1 MATIQQNSEF
11 IIFVTHVEA
20 EHQFLRIWGQIDKNS
35 ATYVERM
42 ILPLFEKFAI
52 GSGYPELQE
61 GLSIN
66 ALCCARF
73 QNDGYYRARVCNIC
87 PDGKVVLQFIDYGNI
102 EILPQHEVYL
112 LRNIPGSET
121 LQSFPPV
128 AYEFTL
134 ANIIPINN
142 VWDNKTIETIKK
154 ILRYNEYKACCLS
167 TVRNH
172 TFIKLY
178 YNNEDFG
185 ELLVKRHMAMDAT
198 MQDLFRPRRIQQMSP
213 YHMQDRRMINEA
225 RVGTQSN
232 ANPAFNTMQGQGAWQ
247 NVSTPYVQPQKLVP
261 HAPVQEALVF
271 KSRVLDV
278 GSKYHVYVSFVED
291 GPQKF
296 SVQVQSTSEI
306 LTKLMRDINSH
317 PMEPLQEP
325 PLPGSV
331 CLGRYTI
338 DKVLCRAVVMAVM
351 ENKCKLYYVDFGH
364 SEVLPYTDI
373 FQLPPQ
379 YINPRVLS
387 IRFTL
392 SGVKELNVT
401 PEMTEYFKKIV
412 SGRSLVLHV
421 RPPEG
426 PPLIQ
431 YGDLYDNEKNIK
443 DILRQA
449 FTVPVTVSNMVV
461 YQEPQKLSKGA
472 ERTVHV
478 SFVESYMKFFIQL
491 DNSDKSLESI
501 MIYLADYVKTAP
513 TLHPNQIS
521 VGTPCAA
528 LYESQW
534 YRAKILNVDGD
545 KIRILYVDYG
555 NEVTVTAES
564 LRVIHNDL
572 VTKLPAQAIK
582 CILRDYNTLPTGEEC
597 YNQFEML
604 ILEKSLYM
612 AVIDVL
618 PGGLLVD
625 LYDPEIRDDIK
636 NILHRFFPS
645 EKNSNIKSNSHECE
659 HQSSI
664 KVPKKIQSDNIN
676 KGNKANQEDPTKNM
690 PIEHTKSKPWKND
703 LNGERQDNRYEKS
716 NSSHDNSRNDRSSKD
731 RLKNNNTK
739 KDEPYNKRNYNDSN
753 SFYKVGRD
761 SRSRGRSF
769 GNDSRFN
776 RSSGFDKNWSDK
788 DSDTSSRSSGKR
800 GRGSGPN
807 RHSRGRPRTEGVSA
821 RLHNS
826 RWNDNDN
833 DKEVNKSGKTNSQYN
848 QKMHHSKDR
857 ANYKNNVTSNKESSS
872 ESRDM
877 SKNLGTINNSMQNN
891 EKLQLSK
898 LSSENIEIPS
908 LDIILGAIKTCMT
921 VFISSPTD
929 FYIQLNPD
937 YLELDTLMENIAS
950 MYENGGD
957 LLKQSEI
964 KPEKYCIAQYSED
977 LKWYRAVIKSVE
989 KQQVIVQFIDYGNI
1003 EIVHLDKIK
1012 TIQEQFLKLPI
1023 QTIHCKLFAAKNQ
1036 IWDLDAIESFSNR
1049 TDGKVLEI
1057 EFLTKDNNIYEV
1069 MLREII
1075 NNVPEPI
1082 YINEDFFDG
1091 TDIMKVRET
1100 ALNQIKQIDIV
1111 EQSSEYDYVSSNS
1124 KWAKEQFELGSHKD
1138 IIITWFINPNNFY
1151 CQILDKEV
1159 EFRNMMNEIQRMY
1172 VNRKPVTYTL
1182 QVGAAV
1188 IAIFSEDKAL
1198 YRAEIIE
1205 NKSDE
1210 YIVQY
1215 IDFGNRALVNKSDI
1229 YQVEKKLMQ
1238 LPKQAYHCSLQNI
1251 KPFIGS
1257 KWSEVNTQAIDDCFN
1272 ADKYG
1277 CLFHNIENDKYIV
1290 SLNNCRQDVADILV
1304 NKNLASYA
1312 IVNTI
1317 MPTDEN
1323 STNELDKSLNIQ
1335 KIDIN
1340 LLNGQTLKVRVCN
1353 VQSASKFHIEL
1364 SSIMESSNDKCV
1376 INKNFKMLTDT
1387 QNQPIECCLL
1397 NASSFETNKNW
1408 KEIIEN
1414 KELIMYVEEVNNNRL
1429 IIKLYDLMGNKIKSQ
1444 KDLDEKIYPIC
1455 PMPILNQT
1463 YKIIVSY
1470 ADHSGSIWLQRSVDY
1485 DKNIHLS
1492 QALEEHYANCGKTLK
1507 PEIDMLCAVKVA
1519 DGYWNR
1525 AKIIKFTDKSVYV
1538 NFIDYGN
1545 TQEVSIESLMELDPQ
1560 FFVPYQ
1566 LAINASLTV
1575 TLNGTL
1581 SEQIN
1586 ILQDQLSN
1594 RNLTA
1599 NFSNVNKKWIVELF
1613 DNEEKISDKFR
1624 SMNLVKS
1631 LAENESENYQLIT
1644 GKKYNVRVSHID
1656 SPSQFWIQLTNE
1668 AEILKRKYVEL
1679 QADISTCPLIDG
1691 ILEESSLCVAVYSID
1706 NMWYRAEVLDADED
1720 ITTVRFIDYGNTD
1733 VIDNKSENIRAL
1745 TDNLKS
1751 MKRYATK
1758 SRLDIIPVDSED
1770 WSEATC
1776 DRFSN
1781 LVTTADSLEA
1791 LIIADSIPKRVE
1803 LFVNDKSISE
1813 ILVEEHHAVRIYA
1826 EQDLIDEIVELELD
1840 PHSAFVSHINSPSEF
1855 WVQEEKSI
1863 ADLEVMSD
1871 RFMVADMFPKVDE
1884 IKENL
1889 LCVAKFPE
1897 DEQWYRARVISHYN
1911 GETKVIYIDY
1921 GNSAI
1926 STEIRTIPEDLVKIA
1941 PLSRRCSLVLPEGLT
1956 KWSNEAC
1963 QEFTKLAADG
1973 ATIFLLDVLKE
1984 QEISL
1989 VRLTLN
1995 EKNVTDLL
2003 AVFCEK
2009 QITDIEERLP
2019 PLGEENSP
2027 NVVVSHV
2034 NTPAEFWVQA
2044 EASIAELEVMSDRLQ
2059 AAPSFLPL
2067 TNLENGTICAAKYPD
2082 DEQWYRAKI
2091 LSQNESG
2098 VNVLYIDYGNTAINT
2113 ELRILPED
2121 IVNIPTLS
2129 KRCAL
2134 QIPYYISFWS
2144 EEACKTFKDLAAD
2157 GATMFQFEILDNE
2170 DPMHVKLS
2178 IDGKDITE
2186 ILLPL
2191 CKDTNT
2197 KSEKCIVVEQITNS
2211 NIELYNKLT
2220 NTKENPEKL
2229 NELTQKS
2236 TNTIVCSVNEKS
2248 STELLEQK
2256 HIHESV
2262 TASIEETN
2270 SFTNITELSIDDII
2284 KNMIEDTHRDSEN
2297 EDSINIENIEI
2308 IMQSSSENL
2317 ITQEISKADN
2327 NFDINYDLIIND
2339 GDNKREDDKDEK
2351 RSTNV
2356 IVVDTSDVDEKL
2368 SEQQQ
2373 TKCSLETPTSE
2384 KSELKVVKNTETD
2397 EEIPN
2402 KEEVKYSFN
2411 MLVSEKADLKVIEN
2425 IETDEKF
2432 PDKEETKCSLDIL
2445 VSEETD
2451 LKAVENIET
2460 NEKFPDKE
2468 ETKYSLNILVSEE
2481 TDLKVVVNTET
2492 SEKCLDKEE
2501 TKYFP
2506 DMLVSK
2512 ETDLKVVENIEISEK
2527 FPDKEETK
2535 CSPNMLIS
2543 EEIDLKVTENT
2554 EAIEKSLDKQKIT
2567 CSPNTFLSNVDV
2579 SQNSMKQEKITCSL
2593 DSSETE
2599 KPGTN
2604 IAIEGILKKDTEKSS
2619 V

>member
-1 MATIQQNSEF
+1 MVTDRESFKMATIQQNSEF

-185 ELLVKRHMAMDAT
+185 ELLVKRNMAMDAT
-198 MQDLFRPRRIQQMSP
+198 MQDLFRPRRIQQISP

-225 RVGTQSN
+225 RIGTQSN

-364 SEVLPYTDI
+364 SEVLSYTDI

-564 LRVIHNDL
+564 LR
-572 VTKLPAQAIK
+572 LPAQAIK

-636 NILHRFFPS
+636 NILHRLFPS
-645 EKNSNIKSNSHECE
+645 EKNLNIKSNSHECE

-664 KVPKKIQSDNIN
+664 KVPKKIQRYYTKIPLNIETQVKSKSKNIKEIRDNVN

-807 RHSRGRPRTEGVSA
+807 RHSHGRPRTEGVSA

-877 SKNLGTINNSMQNN
+877 SENLGTINNSMQNN

-908 LDIILGAIKTCMT
+908 LNIILGAIKTCMT

-950 MYENGGD
+950 TYENGGD

-1323 STNELDKSLNIQ
+1323 STNELDKSLDIQ

-1364 SSIMESSNDKCV
+1364 SSIMESSNDKCI

-1613 DNEEKISDKFR
+1613 DNEEKISDKLR

-2248 STELLEQK
+2248 STELLEQE

-2308 IMQSSSENL
+2308 TMQSSSENL

-2351 RSTNV
+2351 RSTN
-2356 IVVDTSDVDEKL
+2356 L
-2368 SEQQQ
+2368 S
-2373 TKCSLETPTSE
+2373 
-2384 KSELKVVKNTETD
+2384 
-2397 EEIPN
+2397 
-2402 KEEVKYSFN
+2402 
-2411 MLVSEKADLKVIEN
+2411 
-2425 IETDEKF
+2425 
-2432 PDKEETKCSLDIL
+2432 IL
-2445 VSEETD
+2445 VMLMKNYLNSNKLNVLSEETD

-2543 EEIDLKVTENT
+2543 EETDLKVTENT

-2604 IAIEGILKKDTEKSS
+2604 IAIEGILKKDTEKSKS
-2619 V
+2619 PKLLLICKTDFVNACKLMKRKYKQNNFIMKNYDEKMN

>member
-1 MATIQQNSEF
+1 MRESFKMATIQKNSEF
-11 IIFVTHVEA
+11 VIFVTHVEA

-134 ANIIPINN
+134 ANVIPINN

-198 MQDLFRPRRIQQMSP
+198 IQDLFRSRHIQQISP
-213 YHMQDRRMINEA
+213 YHMQDRRMINET
-225 RVGTQSN
+225 RISTQSN
-232 ANPAFNTMQGQGAWQ
+232 SNPAFNTMQGQGTWQ
-247 NVSTPYVQPQKLVP
+247 NVSTPYVQTQKLVT
-261 HAPVQEALVF
+261 HTPVQEALVF

-317 PMEPLQEP
+317 PTEPLQEP

-331 CLGRYTI
+331 CLGRYTV

-449 FTVPVTVSNMVV
+449 FAVPVIVSNMVV
-461 YQEPQKLSKGA
+461 YKEPQQLSKGA

-478 SFVESYMKFFIQL
+478 SFVESYKKFFVQL
-491 DNSDKSLESI
+491 NNSDKSLESI

-513 TLHPNQIS
+513 ILHPNQIS

-534 YRAKILNVDGD
+534 YRAKILNVDED

-582 CILRDYNTLPTGEEC
+582 CILRDYDTLPTGEEC

-604 ILEKSLYM
+604 ILEKCLYM

-636 NILHRFFPS
+636 NLLHRLFPS
-645 EKNSNIKSNSHECE
+645 EKNLSIKSNSHECKY
-659 HQSSI
+659 QSSI
-664 KVPKKIQSDNIN
+664 KVPKKMQRYYTKIPLNIKTQVKNKSKNIKEIRDNAN
-676 KGNKANQEDPTKNM
+676 KGNKINQEEPTKNM
-690 PIEHTKSKPWKND
+690 SIEHTKSKPWKND
-703 LNGERQDNRYEKS
+703 LNEEKQDNRYEKS
-716 NSSHDNSRNDRSSKD
+716 NSSHDTSRNDRSSKD
-731 RLKNNNTK
+731 GLKNNKTI

-761 SRSRGRSF
+761 FRCRGRSF
-769 GNDSRFN
+769 GNDSKLN

-800 GRGSGPN
+800 IRGSGPN
-807 RHSRGRPRTEGVSA
+807 RRSRGRPHTEGISA

-848 QKMHHSKDR
+848 QKVHHSKDR
-857 ANYKNNVTSNKESSS
+857 ANYKNNVISNKESSS

-877 SKNLGTINNSMQNN
+877 SKNLGTTNNSMQNDK
-891 EKLQLSK
+891 KLQLSK
-898 LSSENIEIPS
+898 LSSKNIEIPS
-908 LDIILGAIKTCMT
+908 LNVVLGAIKTCMT

-929 FYIQLNPD
+929 FYIQLSPD
-937 YLELDTLMENIAS
+937 YLELNTLMENIALS
-950 MYENGGD
+950 YENGGD
-957 LLKQSEI
+957 PLKQSDI

-1036 IWDLDAIESFSNR
+1036 IWDLDTIENFSKI

-1057 EFLTKDNNIYEV
+1057 EFLTKENNIYEV
-1069 MLREII
+1069 MLREIVDG
-1075 NNVPEPI
+1075 VPEFI
-1082 YINEDFFDG
+1082 YINEIFFDG
-1091 TDIMKVRET
+1091 TDLMKVREI
-1100 ALNQIKQIDIV
+1100 ALNQIKQMDIV
-1111 EQSSEYDYVSSNS
+1111 EQTSEYDYIPPNS
-1124 KWAKEQFELGSHKD
+1124 KWVMEQFELGSHKD

-1172 VNRKPVTYTL
+1172 VSRKPVTYTL
-1182 QVGAAV
+1182 QIGAAV

-1205 NKSDE
+1205 SKNDE

-1229 YQVEKKLMQ
+1229 YQVERKLMQ

-1257 KWSEVNTQAIDDCFN
+1257 KWSEVNTQAIDNCFN

-1290 SLNNCRQDVADILV
+1290 SLNNCGQDVANILV

-1312 IVNTI
+1312 VANTI
-1317 MPTDEN
+1317 MPTDDKP
-1323 STNELDKSLNIQ
+1323 LDIQ
-1335 KIDIN
+1335 KIDTN
-1340 LLNGQTLKVRVCN
+1340 LLNGQILKVKVCN
-1353 VQSASKFHIEL
+1353 VESASKFHIEL
-1364 SSIMESSNDKCV
+1364 SSIMENSNDKHI
-1376 INKNFKMLTDT
+1376 INKNFKMLTDK

-1397 NASSFETNKNW
+1397 NASSFEMNKNW
-1408 KEIIEN
+1408 KEMIEN

-1429 IIKLYDLMGNKIKSQ
+1429 IVKLYDLMGNNIKSQ
-1444 KDLDEKIYPIC
+1444 KDTDEKIYPIC
-1455 PMPILNQT
+1455 PTPILNQT
-1463 YKIIVSY
+1463 YKIIVLY
-1470 ADHSGSIWLQRSVDY
+1470 IDHSGSIWLQRSVDY
-1485 DKNIHLS
+1485 EKDIHLS
-1492 QALEEHYANCGKTLK
+1492 QALEKHYANCGKTLK
-1507 PEIDMLCAVKVA
+1507 PEIDMLCAVKSV

-1525 AKIIKFTDKSVYV
+1525 AKVIKFTDKSVYV

-1586 ILQDQLSN
+1586 ILQDQLFN

-1624 SMNLVKS
+1624 SMNLVKLS
-1631 LAENESENYQLIT
+1631 AENESKNDQLIA
-1644 GKKYNVRVSHID
+1644 GKKYNVCVSHID

-1668 AEILKRKYVEL
+1668 AEFLRQKYLEL

-1691 ILEESSLCVAVYSID
+1691 ILEENSLCVAVYSID

-1733 VIDNKSENIRAL
+1733 VIDNKSGNIRTL

-1781 LVTTADSLEA
+1781 LVMTADSLEA

-1897 DEQWYRARVISHYN
+1897 DEQWYRARVISHNN

-1926 STEIRTIPEDLVKIA
+1926 STEIRAIPEDLVKIA
-1941 PLSRRCSLVLPEGLT
+1941 PLSRRCCLALPDGVTE
-1956 KWSNEAC
+1956 WSNKAC

-1984 QEISL
+1984 QETSL

-1995 EKNVTDLL
+1995 EKNITDLL
-2003 AVFCEK
+2003 AIFCE
-2009 QITDIEERLP
+2009 QRITNIEERLP

-2034 NTPAEFWVQA
+2034 NTPAEFWIQA

-2091 LSQNESG
+2091 LSQNGSG

-2134 QIPYYISFWS
+2134 QIPHYILSWS

-2178 IDGKDITE
+2178 INGKDITE

-2191 CKDTNT
+2191 CKNINT
-2197 KSEKCIVVEQITNS
+2197 KSEECTVAEQITNS
-2211 NIELYNKLT
+2211 NIELYNKLK

-2229 NELTQKS
+2229 NELTQKT
-2236 TNTIVCSVNEKS
+2236 TNIIISSVNEKS
-2248 STELLEQK
+2248 SVELLEQE
-2256 HIHESV
+2256 HIHESI
-2262 TASIEETN
+2262 TASIEETD
-2270 SFTNITELSIDDII
+2270 SITNVTELTIDEII

-2297 EDSINIENIEI
+2297 EDSVNIEDIENTI
-2308 IMQSSSENL
+2308 QSSTENL
-2317 ITQEISKADN
+2317 ITQEISKVNN
-2327 NFDINYDLIIND
+2327 NFDINYDLIINN
-2339 GDNKREDDKDEK
+2339 GDNEKKDNKDVEG
-2351 RSTNV
+2351 SIHLT
-2356 IVVDTSDVDEKL
+2356 VVDTNDINEKL
-2368 SEQQQ
+2368 SEQQR
-2373 TKCSLETPTSE
+2373 TKCSLDISTSE
-2384 KSELKVVKNTETD
+2384 KSDLKIVENTKTNKKATNKEEMRCSPNIFSDETDLKVV
-2397 EEIPN
+2397 
-2402 KEEVKYSFN
+2402 
-2411 MLVSEKADLKVIEN
+2411 EN
-2425 IETDEKF
+2425 IKTNEKS
-2432 PDKEETKCSLDIL
+2432 PDKEETKCSL
-2445 VSEETD
+2445 
-2451 LKAVENIET
+2451 N
-2460 NEKFPDKE
+2460 
-2468 ETKYSLNILVSEE
+2468 
-2481 TDLKVVVNTET
+2481 
-2492 SEKCLDKEE
+2492 
-2501 TKYFP
+2501 
-2506 DMLVSK
+2506 MLVSK
-2512 ETDLKVVENIEISEK
+2512 ETDLKVI
-2527 FPDKEETK
+2527 
-2535 CSPNMLIS
+2535 
-2543 EEIDLKVTENT
+2543 ENT
-2554 EAIEKSLDKQKIT
+2554 EVIEKSLDKQKIT
-2567 CSPNTFLSNVDV
+2567 CAPNTSLSNVSV
-2579 SQNSMKQEKITCSL
+2579 SKNSVRQEKITCSL
-2593 DSSETE
+2593 DVSDTEKSETCM
-2599 KPGTN
+2599 
-2604 IAIEGILKKDTEKSS
+2604 AIENILKKDTEETS

>member
-167 TVRNH
+167 NVRNH

-198 MQDLFRPRRIQQMSP
+198 MQDLFRPRRIQEMSS

-225 RVGTQSN
+225 RIGTQSN
-232 ANPAFNTMQGQGAWQ
+232 PNSAFNTMQGQGTWP
-247 NVSTPYVQPQKLVP
+247 NVSTPYVQSQKLVP

-331 CLGRYTI
+331 CLGRYTV

-449 FTVPVTVSNMVV
+449 FTVPVAVSNIVV
-461 YQEPQKLSKGA
+461 YQEPQQLSKGA

-478 SFVESYMKFFIQL
+478 SFVESCKKFFVQL

-521 VGTPCAA
+521 IGTPCAA

-534 YRAKILNVDGD
+534 YRAKILDVDGD

-564 LRVIHNDL
+564 LRIIHNDL

-582 CILRDYNTLPTGEEC
+582 CILRGYNTLPTGEEC

-636 NILHRFFPS
+636 NLLHRLFSS
-645 EKNSNIKSNSHECE
+645 EKNLNIKSNSHECE
-659 HQSSI
+659 YQSSI
-664 KVPKKIQSDNIN
+664 KVSKKIQRYYTKIPLNIETQVKNKSKNIKEIRDNAN
-676 KGNKANQEDPTKNM
+676 KGNKANQEDPTKNI

-703 LNGERQDNRYEKS
+703 LNGERQDNRHEKS
-716 NSSHDNSRNDRSSKD
+716 NSFHESSRNDRSSKD
-731 RLKNNNTK
+731 GLKNNKTI

-826 RWNDNDN
+826 RWNDSDN
-833 DKEVNKSGKTNSQYN
+833 DKEVNKGGKTNSQYN

-857 ANYKNNVTSNKESSS
+857 ANYKNNVISNKESSS
-872 ESRDM
+872 ESKDM
-877 SKNLGTINNSMQNN
+877 SKNLGTTNNSMQNN

-898 LSSENIEIPS
+898 LSSENIKIPS
-908 LDIILGAIKTCMT
+908 LNVILGAIKTCMT

-950 MYENGGD
+950 TYENGGD
-957 LLKQSEI
+957 PLKQSEI

-1036 IWDLDAIESFSNR
+1036 IWDLDAIERFSNR

-1057 EFLTKDNNIYEV
+1057 EFLTKENNIYEV

-1075 NNVPEPI
+1075 NNIPGSI

-1091 TDIMKVRET
+1091 TDIIKIREI
-1100 ALNQIKQIDIV
+1100 ALNQIKQMDIV
-1111 EQSSEYDYVSSNS
+1111 EQSSEYDYVLSTS

-1151 CQILDKEV
+1151 CQILDKET

-1172 VNRKPVTYTL
+1172 VSRKPVTYTL
-1182 QVGAAV
+1182 QIGAAV

-1205 NKSDE
+1205 SKSDE

-1257 KWSEVNTQAIDDCFN
+1257 KWSEINTQAIDDCFN

-1290 SLNNCRQDVADILV
+1290 SLNNCGQDVADILI

-1312 IVNTI
+1312 IANTTT
-1317 MPTDEN
+1317 PTNKN
-1323 STNELDKSLNIQ
+1323 STNELDKPLGIQ
-1335 KIDIN
+1335 NIDIN

-1353 VQSASKFHIEL
+1353 VESASKFHIEF
-1364 SSIMESSNDKCV
+1364 SSIMESSNDKCI
-1376 INKNFKMLTDT
+1376 INKNFKMLNNK

-1397 NASSFETNKNW
+1397 NSSSFETNKNW
-1408 KEIIEN
+1408 KEMIEN

-1429 IIKLYDLMGNKIKSQ
+1429 IVKLYDLMGNKIKSQ
-1444 KDLDEKIYPIC
+1444 KDSDEKIYPIC

-1485 DKNIHLS
+1485 EKNIHLS
-1492 QALEEHYANCGKTLK
+1492 QALEKHYANYGKTLK
-1507 PEIDMLCAVKVA
+1507 PEIDMLCAVKIA

-1525 AKIIKFTDKSVYV
+1525 AKVIKFTEKSVYV

-1586 ILQDQLSN
+1586 ILQEQLSN

-1631 LAENESENYQLIT
+1631 SAESESENYQLIT
-1644 GKKYNVRVSHID
+1644 GKKYNVCVSHID
-1656 SPSQFWIQLTNE
+1656 SPSQFWIQLTSE
-1668 AEILKRKYVEL
+1668 TEILKQKYVEL
-1679 QADISTCPLIDG
+1679 QTDISTCPLIDG

-1733 VIDNKSENIRAL
+1733 VIDNKSKNIRAL

-1776 DRFSN
+1776 DRFN
-1781 LVTTADSLEA
+1781 TLVTTADSLEA
-1791 LIIADSIPKRVE
+1791 LIIADSIPKRIE

-1926 STEIRTIPEDLVKIA
+1926 STEIRAIPEDLVKIA
-1941 PLSRRCSLVLPEGLT
+1941 PLSRRCSLALPEGLT
-1956 KWSNEAC
+1956 EWSNEAC

-2003 AVFCEK
+2003 AAFCEK
-2009 QITDIEERLP
+2009 RITNIEERLP

-2027 NVVVSHV
+2027 NVVISHV

-2044 EASIAELEVMSDRLQ
+2044 EANIAELEVMSDRLQ

-2067 TNLENGTICAAKYPD
+2067 TNLEIGTICAAKYPD

-2091 LSQNESG
+2091 LSQNGSG

-2134 QIPYYISFWS
+2134 QIPHYITSWS

-2191 CKDTNT
+2191 CKNSNT
-2197 KSEKCIVVEQITNS
+2197 KSEKCIVMEQITNS
-2211 NIELYNKLT
+2211 NIELYNELK
-2220 NTKENPEKL
+2220 NTKKNPEKL
-2229 NELTQKS
+2229 NKLTQKS
-2236 TNTIVCSVNEKS
+2236 INTIICSVNEKS
-2248 STELLEQK
+2248 STELLEQE
-2256 HIHESV
+2256 HIHESI

-2270 SFTNITELSIDDII
+2270 SITNITELSIDDII

-2297 EDSINIENIEI
+2297 EDSINTENIENTI
-2308 IMQSSSENL
+2308 RFSSENL

-2327 NFDINYDLIIND
+2327 NFDINYDLIINN
-2339 GDNKREDDKDEK
+2339 GDNKKKDDKNVEG
-2351 RSTNV
+2351 STHLT
-2356 IVVDTSDVDEKL
+2356 VVDTGNINKKL

-2373 TKCSLETPTSE
+2373 TKCSLDTPTSE
-2384 KSELKVVKNTETD
+2384 KSELKIIKTN
-2397 EEIPN
+2397 
-2402 KEEVKYSFN
+2402 
-2411 MLVSEKADLKVIEN
+2411 EKIL
-2425 IETDEKF
+2425 
-2432 PDKEETKCSLDIL
+2432 DKEEIRC
-2445 VSEETD
+2445 
-2451 LKAVENIET
+2451 
-2460 NEKFPDKE
+2460 
-2468 ETKYSLNILVSEE
+2468 SLNILVSEE
-2481 TDLKVVVNTET
+2481 I
-2492 SEKCLDKEE
+2492 
-2501 TKYFP
+2501 
-2506 DMLVSK
+2506 
-2512 ETDLKVVENIEISEK
+2512 DLKVVEENTKTSEN

-2535 CSPNMLIS
+2535 CSPNMLVS
-2543 EEIDLKVTENT
+2543 EETDFEVVENTETSEKFPDKEETKYPPHISVSKKTDLKVAENTEAIEKFPDKEETKCPPHTSISKETDFKAVENT
-2554 EAIEKSLDKQKIT
+2554 EAIEKSMDKQKIT
-2567 CSPNTFLSNVDV
+2567 YSPNTSLSNVDV
-2579 SQNSMKQEKITCSL
+2579 SENFVRQEKITCSL
-2593 DSSETE
+2593 DISETE
-2599 KPGTN
+2599 KPGTGM
-2604 IAIEGILKKDTEKSS
+2604 AIENILKKDTEESNL
-2619 V
+2619 

>member
-225 RVGTQSN
+225 RIGTQSN

-461 YQEPQKLSKGA
+461 YQEPQQLSKGA

-513 TLHPNQIS
+513 TLHPNQVS

-636 NILHRFFPS
+636 NILHRLFPS
-645 EKNSNIKSNSHECE
+645 EKNLNIKSNSHECE

-664 KVPKKIQSDNIN
+664 KVPKKIQRYYTKIPLNIETQVKSKSKNIKEIRDNVN

-690 PIEHTKSKPWKND
+690 AIEHTKSKPWKND

-716 NSSHDNSRNDRSSKD
+716 NSFHDNSRNDRSSKD

-753 SFYKVGRD
+753 SSYKVGRD

-848 QKMHHSKDR
+848 QKVHHSKDR

-908 LDIILGAIKTCMT
+908 LNIILGAIKTCMT

-950 MYENGGD
+950 TYENGGD

-1012 TIQEQFLKLPI
+1012 TIQDQFLKLPI

-1290 SLNNCRQDVADILV
+1290 SLNNCGQDVANILV

-1323 STNELDKSLNIQ
+1323 STNELDKSLDIQ

-1364 SSIMESSNDKCV
+1364 SSIMESNNDKCI

-1444 KDLDEKIYPIC
+1444 EDLDEKIYPIC

-1545 TQEVSIESLMELDPQ
+1545 TQEVSIESLMELDPK

-1586 ILQDQLSN
+1586 ILQEQLSN

-1644 GKKYNVRVSHID
+1644 GKRYNVCVSHID

-1791 LIIADSIPKRVE
+1791 LIIADSVPKRVE

-1926 STEIRTIPEDLVKIA
+1926 STEIRAIPEDLVKIA

-1963 QEFTKLAADG
+1963 REFTKLAADG

-2098 VNVLYIDYGNTAINT
+2098 VNVLYIDYGSTAINI

-2134 QIPYYISFWS
+2134 QIPHYISFWS

-2236 TNTIVCSVNEKS
+2236 TNTIICSVNEKS
-2248 STELLEQK
+2248 STELLEQE

-2270 SFTNITELSIDDII
+2270 SITNITELSIDDII

-2308 IMQSSSENL
+2308 TMQSSSENL

-2327 NFDINYDLIIND
+2327 NFDINYDLIINNE
-2339 GDNKREDDKDEK
+2339 DNKREDDKNEK

-2373 TKCSLETPTSE
+2373 TKCSLEIPTSE

-2397 EEIPN
+2397 EEILN
-2402 KEEVKYSFN
+2402 KEEIKYSFN

-2432 PDKEETKCSLDIL
+2432 SDKEETKCSLDIL

-2451 LKAVENIET
+2451 LKAVENIKT
-2460 NEKFPDKE
+2460 NEKFP
-2468 ETKYSLNILVSEE
+2468 
-2481 TDLKVVVNTET
+2481 
-2492 SEKCLDKEE
+2492 DKEE

-2512 ETDLKVVENIEISEK
+2512 ETDLKVVENIEIGEK

-2543 EEIDLKVTENT
+2543 EETDLKVTENT

-2579 SQNSMKQEKITCSL
+2579 SQNSVKQEKITCSL
-2593 DSSETE
+2593 DISETE

-2604 IAIEGILKKDTEKSS
+2604 MAIEDI
-2619 V
+2619 

>member
-225 RVGTQSN
+225 RIGTQSN

-461 YQEPQKLSKGA
+461 YQEPQQLSKGA

-513 TLHPNQIS
+513 TLHPNQVS

-636 NILHRFFPS
+636 NILHRLFPS
-645 EKNSNIKSNSHECE
+645 EKNLNIKSNSHECE

-664 KVPKKIQSDNIN
+664 KVPKKIQSDNVN

-690 PIEHTKSKPWKND
+690 AIEHTKSKPWKND

-716 NSSHDNSRNDRSSKD
+716 NSFHDNSRNDRSSKD

-753 SFYKVGRD
+753 SSYKVGRD

-848 QKMHHSKDR
+848 QKVHHSKDR

-908 LDIILGAIKTCMT
+908 LNIILGAIKTCMT

-950 MYENGGD
+950 TYENGGD

-1012 TIQEQFLKLPI
+1012 TIQDQFLKLPI

-1290 SLNNCRQDVADILV
+1290 SLNNCGQDVANILV

-1323 STNELDKSLNIQ
+1323 STNELDKSLDIQ

-1364 SSIMESSNDKCV
+1364 SSIMESNNDKCI

-1444 KDLDEKIYPIC
+1444 EDLDEKIYPIC

-1545 TQEVSIESLMELDPQ
+1545 TQEVSIESLMELDPK

-1586 ILQDQLSN
+1586 ILQEQLSN

-1644 GKKYNVRVSHID
+1644 GKRYNVCVSHID

-1791 LIIADSIPKRVE
+1791 LIIADSVPKRVE

-1926 STEIRTIPEDLVKIA
+1926 STEIRAIPEDLVKIA

-1963 QEFTKLAADG
+1963 REFTKLAADG

-2098 VNVLYIDYGNTAINT
+2098 VNVLYIDYGSTAINI

-2134 QIPYYISFWS
+2134 QIPHYISFWS

-2236 TNTIVCSVNEKS
+2236 TNTIICSVNEKS
-2248 STELLEQK
+2248 STELLEQE

-2270 SFTNITELSIDDII
+2270 SITNITELSIDDII

-2308 IMQSSSENL
+2308 TMQSSSENL

-2327 NFDINYDLIIND
+2327 NFDINYDLIINNE
-2339 GDNKREDDKDEK
+2339 DNKREDDKNEK

-2373 TKCSLETPTSE
+2373 TKCSLEIPTSE

-2397 EEIPN
+2397 EEILN
-2402 KEEVKYSFN
+2402 KEEIKYSFN

-2432 PDKEETKCSLDIL
+2432 SDKEETKCSLDIL

-2451 LKAVENIET
+2451 LKAVENIKT
-2460 NEKFPDKE
+2460 NEKFP
-2468 ETKYSLNILVSEE
+2468 
-2481 TDLKVVVNTET
+2481 
-2492 SEKCLDKEE
+2492 DKEE

-2512 ETDLKVVENIEISEK
+2512 ETDLKVVENIEIGEK

-2543 EEIDLKVTENT
+2543 EETDLKVTENT

-2579 SQNSMKQEKITCSL
+2579 SQNSVKQEKITCSL
-2593 DSSETE
+2593 DISETE

-2604 IAIEGILKKDTEKSS
+2604 MAIEDI
-2619 V
+2619 